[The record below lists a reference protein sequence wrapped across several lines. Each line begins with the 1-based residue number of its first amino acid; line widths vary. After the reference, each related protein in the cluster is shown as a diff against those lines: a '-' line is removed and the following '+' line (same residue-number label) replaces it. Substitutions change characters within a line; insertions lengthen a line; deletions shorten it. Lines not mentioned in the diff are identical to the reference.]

1 MFILHLLTHSILASG
16 NGGSIAV
23 KKRKKKKENPI
34 RLCGD
39 FMRTNTFQHSAKCHL
54 MKFMSNSAKC
64 FYHLFWSSVTFVIH
78 FSFTLSL
85 SPVSTFEMR
94 NEKNTSNSAF
104 QDNVWANCVPIENN
118 PAYHI
123 AVDVAVALR
132 TYEVKKQISFGSKF
146 SFAVNIYSVKLRSN
160 ASESHWHKVRMLHWI
175 QNKMRQDL

>member
-1 MFILHLLTHSILASG
+1 MWRFHANKHISTLSKMSSNEIYVKFCKMLLPFIL
-16 NGGSIAV
+16 V
-23 KKRKKKKENPI
+23 F
-34 RLCGD
+34 GD
-39 FMRTNTFQHSAKCHL
+39 FRHS
-54 MKFMSNSAKC
+54 F
-64 FYHLFWSSVTFVIH
+64 LFHS
-78 FSFTLSL
+78 LQSL
-85 SPVSTFEMR
+85 SVCTFEMR

-175 QNKMRQDL
+175 RNKMRQDL